1 MAKQRFGVNDAYR
14 GTVGTVIGYEWRG
27 KWCLRARPL
36 HVRNPRTAKQQSN
49 RQLFKQMVD
58 LASHMKFAL
67 RKGLRGV
74 SLGMHVTECNLFVK
88 RNKECFSLDAEGRM
102 VVDWERLIVSEGEVA
117 APGFTGTVLMD
128 TRLMD
133 TALMDTPL
141 SQPQAAASS
150 PNLGEQL
157 NGKSGEQ
164 FMDTPLSQPQAAAS
178 SPNLGEQ
185 LDGKGRGKQS
195 ILGEQL
201 NGKQTILGEHL
212 DGMGRGRKHL
222 GSSPKLGEGDRRGA
236 VAEGC
241 VEIPFEW
248 DGGSG
253 DNEVYVYAYCPEME
267 EGVLSASTWRR
278 SGSVQL
284 TLLERWQGKE
294 IHFYGFAVDEK
305 GAASDTVY
313 IGAMEMAKKI
323 ETRQAASL
331 QGWTSDATFAE
342 GTRRREDTGRLS
354 PSLSYSNTLFQ
365 RDPSLPVP

>member
-1 MAKQRFGVNDAYR
+1 MWVLNFSVMAKQRFGVNDAYR

-88 RNKECFSLDAEGRM
+88 RNKECFSLDAEGRV

-117 APGFTGTVLMD
+117 VPGFTG
-128 TRLMD
+128 

-157 NGKSGEQ
+157 NGK
-164 FMDTPLSQPQAAAS
+164 
-178 SPNLGEQ
+178 
-185 LDGKGRGKQS
+185 QS

-201 NGKQTILGEHL
+201 DIA
-212 DGMGRGRKHL
+212 GRYL

-236 VAEGC
+236 VVEGC

-253 DNEVYVYAYCPEME
+253 DDEVYVYAYCPEVK
-267 EGVLSASTWRR
+267 EGVLSASAWRR
-278 SGSVQL
+278 SGCVQL
-284 TLLERWQGKE
+284 TLPERWQGKTV
-294 IHFYGFAVDEK
+294 HFYGFAVDFE
-305 GAASDTVY
+305 GNASGTVY
-313 IGAMEMAKKI
+313 IGQLQPEEVLSDWHNICSNDYVTTEKNI
-323 ETRQAASL
+323 QSWQTRKNNRTTSNSTSTPTWPREPTVTSSL
-331 QGWTSDATFAE
+331 SVTIPP
-342 GTRRREDTGRLS
+342 RLS
-354 PSLSYSNTLFQ
+354 STSPRCSPASRVPRYASALS
-365 RDPSLPVP
+365 

>member
-88 RNKECFSLDAEGRM
+88 RNKECFSLDAEGLM

-117 APGFTGTVLMD
+117 APGFTGTAI
-128 TRLMD
+128 MD

-157 NGKSGEQ
+157 DGKDRGKL
-164 FMDTPLSQPQAAAS
+164 PI
-178 SPNLGEQ
+178 LGEQ
-185 LDGKGRGKQS
+185 LDGKQR
-195 ILGEQL
+195 
-201 NGKQTILGEHL
+201 ILGEHL
-212 DGMGRGRKHL
+212 DGKGRGRRYL

-236 VAEGC
+236 VVEGC

-253 DNEVYVYAYCPEME
+253 DDEVYVYAYCPEME
-267 EGVLSASTWRR
+267 EGVLSASAWRR

-284 TLLERWQGKE
+284 TLPERWQGKAV
-294 IHFYGFAVDEK
+294 HFYGFAVDDK
-305 GAASDTVY
+305 GAASATAY
-313 IGAMEMAKKI
+313 IGELAQRVFVE
-323 ETRQAASL
+323 
-331 QGWTSDATFAE
+331 E
-342 GTRRREDTGRLS
+342 GTIKNDSPRYEGVERKDTDHGTERLPQGS
-354 PSLSYSNTLFQ
+354 RFLKKRAETKCLSGY
-365 RDPSLPVP
+365 

>member
-27 KWCLRARPL
+27 RWCLRARPL

-88 RNKECFSLDAEGRM
+88 RNKECFSLDAEERL

-117 APGFTGTVLMD
+117 TPGFTD
-128 TRLMD
+128 TALMD
-133 TALMDTPL
+133 TAFMDTPLMDTPL

-157 NGKSGEQ
+157 NGKGRGEQ
-164 FMDTPLSQPQAAAS
+164 SK
-178 SPNLGEQ
+178 
-185 LDGKGRGKQS
+185 LDS
-195 ILGEQL
+195 A
-201 NGKQTILGEHL
+201 
-212 DGMGRGRKHL
+212 GRGRRYL
-222 GSSPKLGEGDRRGA
+222 GFSPKLGEGDRRGA
-236 VAEGC
+236 VVEGC

-253 DNEVYVYAYCPEME
+253 DDEVYVYAYCPEME
-267 EGVLSASTWRR
+267 EGVLSASAWRR

-284 TLLERWQGKE
+284 TLPERWQGKTV
-294 IHFYGFAVDEK
+294 HLYGFAVDEK
-305 GAASDTVY
+305 GAASATAY
-313 IGAMEMAKKI
+313 IGELAQRVFVERGTIKNDSPRYEGVEKKDTDHGTEKLPQGSRFLKKRA
-323 ETRQAASL
+323 ETKC
-331 QGWTSDATFAE
+331 
-342 GTRRREDTGRLS
+342 LS
-354 PSLSYSNTLFQ
+354 GY
-365 RDPSLPVP
+365 

>member
-1 MAKQRFGVNDAYR
+1 
-14 GTVGTVIGYEWRG
+14 
-27 KWCLRARPL
+27 
-36 HVRNPRTAKQQSN
+36 
-49 RQLFKQMVD
+49 
-58 LASHMKFAL
+58 
-67 RKGLRGV
+67 
-74 SLGMHVTECNLFVK
+74 
-88 RNKECFSLDAEGRM
+88 
-102 VVDWERLIVSEGEVA
+102 
-117 APGFTGTVLMD
+117 
-128 TRLMD
+128 
-133 TALMDTPL
+133 
-141 SQPQAAASS
+141 
-150 PNLGEQL
+150 
-157 NGKSGEQ
+157 
-164 FMDTPLSQPQAAAS
+164 MDTPLSQPQAAAS

-212 DGMGRGRKHL
+212 DGMGRGRRCL

-236 VAEGC
+236 VVEGC

-248 DGGSG
+248 NDGSG
-253 DNEVYVYAYCPEME
+253 DDEVYVYAYCPEME
-267 EGVLSASTWRR
+267 EGVLSASAWRR

-284 TLLERWQGKE
+284 TLPERWQGKE

-305 GAASDTVY
+305 GATSDTVY
-313 IGAMEMAKKI
+313 IGAMEMAKKT